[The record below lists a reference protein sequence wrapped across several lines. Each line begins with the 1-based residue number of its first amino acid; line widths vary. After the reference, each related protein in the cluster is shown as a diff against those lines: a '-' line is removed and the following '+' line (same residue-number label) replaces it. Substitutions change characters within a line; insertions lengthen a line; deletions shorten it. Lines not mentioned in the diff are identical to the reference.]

1 MKNKILTG
9 IGLIAIIVALFLSLT
24 AATAP
29 VSSLVKVTSRDGI
42 TVYHYG
48 NCVIV
53 KTNNSISI
61 TRWEYQK

>member
-1 MKNKILTG
+1 MTKKILAG
-9 IGLIAIIVALFLSLT
+9 IGAATVIVALFLSLT

-42 TVYHYG
+42 IVYKYE
-48 NCVIV
+48 NCIIV

-61 TRWEYQK
+61 

>member
-1 MKNKILTG
+1 MINKILAG
-9 IGLIAIIVALFLSLT
+9 IGAITVIAVLFLSLT

-29 VSSLVKVTSRDGI
+29 VSNLTKVTSRDGI

-53 KTNNSISI
+53 KTNNAISI
-61 TRWEYQK
+61 TR